1 MAKERHSSF
10 LARLIINAIAFF
22 VVAKV
27 YGGMNVD
34 GFGAAIIAAFIWGV
48 INAILRPI
56 LLLLTLPV
64 NILSLGLFTFVIN
77 GIILLLTAELYSDL
91 HIRSF
96 FAGIVAAIMLSI
108 VNLILTGIFVH
119 DEEDKQ

>member
-1 MAKERHSSF
+1 MDKKGSF
-10 LARLIINAIAFF
+10 FVRLIINALAFF
-22 VVAKV
+22 LVAKV
-27 YGGMNVD
+27 YGGMSVD
-34 GFGAAIIAAFIWGV
+34 GFGAAIVAALIWGI
-48 INAILRPI
+48 INVILRPI

-77 GIILLLTAELYSDL
+77 GIILLLTAELYSGL
-91 HIRSF
+91 HLRSF

-119 DEEDKQ
+119 DDDEEK

>member
-1 MAKERHSSF
+1 MAKEKKGSF

-22 VVAKV
+22 VVARL
-27 YGGMNVD
+27 YRGMTVD
-34 GFGAAIIAAFIWGV
+34 GFGAAIIAALIWGI

-77 GIILLLTAELYSDL
+77 GIILILTAELYSGL
-91 HIRSF
+91 HINSF
-96 FAGIVAAIMLSI
+96 FAGVIAAIMLSI

-119 DEEDKQ
+119 DNDDD

>member
-1 MAKERHSSF
+1 MAKEKKGGF
-10 LARLIINAIAFF
+10 LARLFINAIAFF
-22 VVAKV
+22 IVARV

-34 GFGAAIIAAFIWGV
+34 GFGAAVVAALIWGV

-77 GIILLLTAELYSDL
+77 GIILLLTAELYSGL
-91 HIRSF
+91 HLNSF

-119 DEEDKQ
+119 DDED